1 MENLNPAAGRTD
13 DHIDTGVDD
22 LRFERAE
29 VSQQGPNLCWPDVDC
44 QLEFL
49 AQPEQ
54 RVLLGVLPLGLVLR
68 VHLDEGPV
76 KLLSLCLTLVCV
88 LQEMAMNDNR
98 IDSAALLQAR
108 RPSRT

>member
-1 MENLNPAAGRTD
+1 
-13 DHIDTGVDD
+13 
-22 LRFERAE
+22 
-29 VSQQGPNLCWPDVDC
+29 
-44 QLEFL
+44 
-49 AQPEQ
+49 
-54 RVLLGVLPLGLVLR
+54 VLR